1 MLRAEQSRAEQSR
14 AEQSRAEQSLG
25 RIISSA
31 CQAFFDGLGAELC
44 RS

>member
-1 MLRAEQSRAEQSR
+1 MLRAEQSR

-31 CQAFFDGLGAELC
+31 CQAFFDELGAILC